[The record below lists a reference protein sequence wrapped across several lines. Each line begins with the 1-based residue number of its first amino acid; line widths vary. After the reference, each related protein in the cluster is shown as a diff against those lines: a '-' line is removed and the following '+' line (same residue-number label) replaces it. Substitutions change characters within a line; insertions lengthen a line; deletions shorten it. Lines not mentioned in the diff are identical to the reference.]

1 MVRAD
6 PFRVKHFV
14 PILVYQPR
22 AFALRPVSD
31 LFLPTVESC
40 MSETTDITE
49 VPTDVLAHQL
59 VVSLEHADVVLEELA
74 ALARTGI
81 LTSAPTL
88 RAEDESV
95 KLGLGLIRL
104 SYPSDRDRAAADL
117 PDDVSGR
124 NLNDVLT
131 MVRTACS
138 FRYRGWTPTIGKN
151 RVMNGIGGEGGQVS
165 GGGGQVSGGGGQV
178 SGGGGQVSGGGGQ
191 VSGGGGQ
198 VSGGGGGLPSP
209 SDGPMWPRQAAS
221 GGHGVR
227 IGVLDTPLVWNP
239 QWGQNVQSLDPSNG
253 DSEPYSSVNE
263 SFSYDVGHANFV
275 TSLIASQAPDANIG
289 VLGTLHPRDAS
300 ATAWD
305 VACAMVS
312 FLDRDVAILNLSLG
326 CYTEDNQPPLLMQR
340 AIQIMTPRLL
350 VVAAAGNHR
359 QPARPR
365 PFWPAA
371 LDDVVAVGAYG
382 PNYEPAPFTPEA
394 PWVDITALGVD
405 IVSNYFDGLVTLD
418 SGKPE
423 LFTGY
428 ARWQGTSFAAG
439 LATGEIAARL
449 PVNGD
454 AREVRRTLLSND
466 YHGILIKGSRAA

>member
-1 MVRAD
+1 MVPAY

-59 VVSLEHADVVLEELA
+59 VVSLEHADVVLAELA

-81 LTSAPTL
+81 LMSAPTL
-88 RAEDESV
+88 PAEDQSV
-95 KLGLGLIRL
+95 ALGLGLIRL

-178 SGGGGQVSGGGGQ
+178 SGGGG
-191 VSGGGGQ
+191 
-198 VSGGGGGLPSP
+198 GLPSP
-209 SDGPMWPRQAAS
+209 SDGPKRPRNAAS
-221 GGHGVR
+221 GGRGVR

-239 QWGQNVQSLDPSNG
+239 EWGQNVQSLDPSSS
-253 DSEPYSSVNE
+253 DSEPYSDASE
-263 SFSYDVGHANFV
+263 PFSYDVGHANFV

-289 VLGTLHPRDAS
+289 VLGALHPGDAS

-305 VACAMVS
+305 VARAMVS

-340 AIQIMTPRLL
+340 AIQIMTPRMLI
-350 VVAAAGNHR
+350 VAAAGNHR

-382 PNYEPAPFTPEA
+382 PNHEPAPFTPEA

-405 IVSNYFDGLVTLD
+405 IVSNYFDGLVKGE

-428 ARWQGTSFAAG
+428 AMWQGTSFAAG

-454 AREVRRTLLSND
+454 ARDVRRILLSPD
-466 YHGILIKGSRAA
+466 YDGILIKGSRAA

>member
-1 MVRAD
+1 
-6 PFRVKHFV
+6 
-14 PILVYQPR
+14 
-22 AFALRPVSD
+22 
-31 LFLPTVESC
+31 

-59 VVSLEHADVVLEELA
+59 VVSLEHADVVLAELA

-81 LTSAPTL
+81 LMSAPTL
-88 RAEDESV
+88 PAEDQSV
-95 KLGLGLIRL
+95 ALGLGLIRL

-209 SDGPMWPRQAAS
+209 SDGPKRPRNAAS
-221 GGHGVR
+221 GGRGVR

-239 QWGQNVQSLDPSNG
+239 EWGQNVQSLDPSSSDG
-253 DSEPYSSVNE
+253 EPYSNASE
-263 SFSYDVGHANFV
+263 PFSYDVGHANFV

-289 VLGTLHPRDAS
+289 VLGALHPGDAS

-340 AIQIMTPRLL
+340 AIQIMTPRMLI
-350 VVAAAGNHR
+350 VAAAGNHR

-382 PNYEPAPFTPEA
+382 PNHEPAPFTPEA

-405 IVSNYFDGLVTLD
+405 IVSNYFDGLVKGE

-428 ARWQGTSFAAG
+428 AMWQGTSFAAG

-454 AREVRRTLLSND
+454 ARDVRRILLSPD
-466 YHGILIKGSRAA
+466 YDGILIKGSRAA

>member
-1 MVRAD
+1 MVPAY

-59 VVSLEHADVVLEELA
+59 VVSLEHADVVLAELA

-81 LTSAPTL
+81 LMSAPTL
-88 RAEDESV
+88 PAEDQSV
-95 KLGLGLIRL
+95 ALGLGLIRL

-178 SGGGGQVSGGGGQ
+178 SGGGGQVSGGGG
-191 VSGGGGQ
+191 
-198 VSGGGGGLPSP
+198 GLPSP
-209 SDGPMWPRQAAS
+209 SDGPKRPRNAAS
-221 GGHGVR
+221 GGRGVR

-239 QWGQNVQSLDPSNG
+239 EWGQNVQSLDPSSS
-253 DSEPYSSVNE
+253 DSEPYSDASE
-263 SFSYDVGHANFV
+263 PFSYDVGHANFV

-289 VLGTLHPRDAS
+289 VLGALHPGDAS

-305 VACAMVS
+305 VARAMVS

-382 PNYEPAPFTPEA
+382 PNHEPAPFTPEA

-405 IVSNYFDGLVTLD
+405 IVSNYFDGLVKGE

-428 ARWQGTSFAAG
+428 AMWQGTSFAAG

-454 AREVRRTLLSND
+454 ARDVRRILLSPD
-466 YHGILIKGSRAA
+466 YDGILIKGSRAA

>member
-1 MVRAD
+1 MVPAY

-40 MSETTDITE
+40 MSETTDITQ
-49 VPTDVLAHQL
+49 VPTDTLAHQL

-88 RAEDESV
+88 PAEDKSV
-95 KLGLGLIRL
+95 ALGLGLIRL

-165 GGGGQVSGGGGQV
+165 GGGG
-178 SGGGGQVSGGGGQ
+178 
-191 VSGGGGQ
+191 
-198 VSGGGGGLPSP
+198 GLPSP
-209 SDGPMWPRQAAS
+209 SDGPMWPRRAAS

-239 QWGQNVQSLDPSNG
+239 QWGQNVQSLDPSYG
-253 DSEPYSSVNE
+253 DSEPYNSVNE
-263 SFSYDVGHANFV
+263 PFSYDVGHANFV
-275 TSLIASQAPDANIG
+275 TSLVASQAPDANIG
-289 VLGTLHPRDAS
+289 VLGTLHPGDAS

-382 PNYEPAPFTPEA
+382 PNYEPAPFTPKA
-394 PWVDITALGVD
+394 PWVDITAPGVD
-405 IVSNYFDGLVTLD
+405 IVSNYFDGLVTVE

-428 ARWQGTSFAAG
+428 AMWQGTSFAAG

-454 AREVRRTLLSND
+454 ARVVRRTLLSTD
-466 YHGILIKGSRAA
+466 YDGILIKGSRAA

>member
-1 MVRAD
+1 
-6 PFRVKHFV
+6 
-14 PILVYQPR
+14 
-22 AFALRPVSD
+22 
-31 LFLPTVESC
+31 
-40 MSETTDITE
+40 MSETSDVTR
-49 VPTDVLAHQL
+49 VPVDELAHQL

-74 ALARTGI
+74 NLARSGI
-81 LTSAPTL
+81 LTIAPTL
-88 RAEDESV
+88 PVEDTSV
-95 KLGLGLIRL
+95 ELGLGLVKL

-124 NLNDVLT
+124 NLNDVLS

-138 FRYRGWTPTIGKN
+138 FRYRGWMPTIGKN

-191 VSGGGGQ
+191 VSGGGG
-198 VSGGGGGLPSP
+198 GLPSA
-209 SDGPMWPRQAAS
+209 SDGPIRPGNVAE
-221 GGHGVR
+221 GGAGVR

-239 QWGQNVQSLDPSNG
+239 AWGRNVQGLEPS
-253 DSEPYSSVNE
+253 DSIEQP
-263 SFSYDVGHANFV
+263 FPYDVGHANFV
-275 TSLIASQAPDANIG
+275 ASLIASRAPDADIR
-289 VLGTLHPRDAS
+289 VLGTLHPGDAS

-305 VACAMVS
+305 VARDMVS
-312 FLDRDVAILNLSLG
+312 FLDRDVAMLNLSLG

-359 QPARPR
+359 QPDRPR

-382 PNYEPAPFTPEA
+382 PDYQPAPFTPRA
-394 PWVDITALGVD
+394 PWVDITAPGVD
-405 IVSNYFDGLVTLD
+405 IVSNYL
-418 SGKPE
+418 SGWVILEQDKQE

-449 PVNGD
+449 PVEGD
-454 AREVRRTLLSND
+454 TRVVRRKLLSPD
-466 YHGILIKGSRAA
+466 YDGILIKGSRAT